1 MKGRNVLCK
10 QSLDR
15 LLGAVEQNR
24 ISEIHKSVEALFTE
38 MKASGFSEDLINM
51 NINYLLFQMTHL
63 AVEQDESVDQ
73 EEVLL
78 YIMRNVSEEGLEKG
92 STMHLKRFACEYAEY
107 LVQLRGN
114 VSKGVLLSV
123 EKEVREHYAENLT
136 LKDLSRTYFVNSSY
150 LGQIFRKKYGQ
161 SFKDY
166 LNAYRIGQAAVQL
179 VRTDKKI
186 SAVAEDV
193 GYHDTD
199 YFIRKNLSDKLL
211 FRKAIDYI
219 SKNDSYL
226 HGDKILEQLIPKD
239 GKRSQVYV
247 NGREESFDYFLEDI
261 ASAESSINIDMP
273 GEINDDEYL
282 LEKLINCLEQKNKE
296 NVEITIR
303 CENDLVLPPNL
314 QKYVK
319 VFSCVTNPVT
329 IIDKRVTWFGQPL
342 SAADFISNGSSI
354 DTRYFPC
361 IRFEGKHT
369 ARLLKAFLEM

>member
-1 MKGRNVLCK
+1 MEYILKPVSRESLISLIKKVGGRRESIRKNNAGMLRPLRQSRTVQNLFTEVKDSTAMKGRNVLCK

-24 ISEIHKSVEALFTE
+24 ISEIYKSVDELFAE

-199 YFIRKNLSDKLL
+199 YFIRK
-211 FRKAIDYI
+211 FI
-219 SKNDSYL
+219 
-226 HGDKILEQLIPKD
+226 
-239 GKRSQVYV
+239 
-247 NGREESFDYFLEDI
+247 
-261 ASAESSINIDMP
+261 
-273 GEINDDEYL
+273 EINGCTPAKYRKNARQMPAEAV
-282 LEKLINCLEQKNKE
+282 EKESA
-296 NVEITIR
+296 
-303 CENDLVLPPNL
+303 VL
-314 QKYVK
+314 
-319 VFSCVTNPVT
+319 
-329 IIDKRVTWFGQPL
+329 
-342 SAADFISNGSSI
+342 
-354 DTRYFPC
+354 
-361 IRFEGKHT
+361 
-369 ARLLKAFLEM
+369 